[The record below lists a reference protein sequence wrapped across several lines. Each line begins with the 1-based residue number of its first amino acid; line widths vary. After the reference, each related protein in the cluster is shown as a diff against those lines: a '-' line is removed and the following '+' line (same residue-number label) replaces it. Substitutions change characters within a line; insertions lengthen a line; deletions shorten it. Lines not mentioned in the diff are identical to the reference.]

1 MHKFLKVVITIFL
14 FGIIAA
20 GVYYHE
26 LISYGLSQLKGQLK
40 IVLNARPVEEI
51 LKHTEVADSIKYKL
65 LLIQEV
71 KAFAVA
77 ELGLEPND
85 NYSTFYKQNKDEL
98 LWALSAT
105 KPFELSY
112 YQWYFPFLGS
122 VTYKGFFDKE
132 MGLKEKEAL
141 EKQGYDIDWGTVSG
155 WSTLGFFKDPI
166 LQNFLNKSEGRLANL
181 IIHELTHGTIY
192 VKNNVDFNE
201 NLASL
206 IGDRGALQYLEYRFG
221 KASKEYQEYIMHRED
236 SKRFQKYIVSGAAKL
251 DNLYKQIANF
261 DEKQKLQLKNETI
274 ETIIKG
280 LDTIPFHQK
289 EKYLKLSDDIRKS
302 KNAFFMDYLR
312 YNSQEDSL
320 AQILDGQFKG
330 DIKAY
335 IQYLVLQNKYL

>member
-1 MHKFLKVVITIFL
+1 MRKYLRYFL
-14 FGIIAA
+14 FLFILSIFSAA
-20 GVYYHE
+20 VYYHE
-26 LISYGLSQLKGQLK
+26 LIAYGFSQLKGQLK
-40 IVLNARPVEEI
+40 IIWNARPVEEV
-51 LKHTEVADSIKYKL
+51 LKDTEVADSVKYKL
-65 LLIQEV
+65 LLIQEI

-105 KPFELSY
+105 EPYALKYFE
-112 YQWYFPFLGS
+112 WNFPFLGS

-132 MGLKEKEAL
+132 MGLKEKEEL
-141 EKQGYDIDWGTVSG
+141 EKQGYDIDWGIVSA

-166 LQNFLNKSEGRLANL
+166 FQSFLNKTEGKLANL

-192 VKNNVDFNE
+192 IKNDVDFNE

-206 IGDRGALQYLEYRFG
+206 IGDRGALRYLEYRFG
-221 KASKEYQEYIMHRED
+221 KDSKEYQEYIMHRQD

-251 DNLYKQIANF
+251 DSLYKHIANF
-261 DEKQKLQLKNETI
+261 NDKQKLQLKNEMI
-274 ETIIKG
+274 DALILG

-289 EKYLKLSDDIRKS
+289 EKYLQLSDDIRKS

-320 AQILDGQFKG
+320 VKVLDSQFKG

-335 IQYLVLQNKYL
+335 IQYLVSQNK

>member
-1 MHKFLKVVITIFL
+1 MYKYLKALIFVFL
-14 FGIIAA
+14 FGIVAA

-26 LISYGLSQLKGQLK
+26 LISYGFSQLKGQLK
-40 IVLNARPVEEI
+40 IVWNARPVEEV
-51 LKHTEVADSIKYKL
+51 LKDVEVADSVKYKL
-65 LLIQEV
+65 LLIQEI
-71 KAFAVA
+71 KAFAVV

-105 KPFELSY
+105 EPYALKYFE
-112 YQWYFPFLGS
+112 WNFPFMGS

-132 MGLKEKEAL
+132 RGLKEKQVL
-141 EKQGYDIDWGTVSG
+141 EKKGYDIDWGIVSA

-166 LQNFLNKSEGRLANL
+166 FQSFLNKTEGRLANL

-192 VKNNVDFNE
+192 LKNDVEFNE

-206 IGDRGALQYLEYRFG
+206 IGDRGALKYLEYRFG
-221 KASKEYQEYIMHRED
+221 KDSKEYQEYIMHRED

-251 DNLYKQIANF
+251 DSLYNHIANF
-261 DEKQKLQLKNETI
+261 DEKHKLQLKI
-274 ETIIKG
+274 DMIDAIIKG

-289 EKYLKLSDDIRKS
+289 EKYLQLSTDIRES

-320 AQILDGQFKG
+320 VQVLDSQFKG

-335 IQYLVLQNKYL
+335 IQFLALQNK

>member
-1 MHKFLKVVITIFL
+1 MRKYLRYILFL
-14 FGIIAA
+14 FILSIFSAA
-20 GVYYHE
+20 VYYHE
-26 LISYGLSQLKGQLK
+26 LIAYGFSQLKGQLK
-40 IVLNARPVEEI
+40 IVWNAQPVEEI
-51 LKHTEVADSIKYKL
+51 LKDKEVADSVKYKL
-65 LLIQEV
+65 LLIQEI

-105 KPFELSY
+105 EPYALKYFE
-112 YQWYFPFLGS
+112 WNFPFLGS

-132 MGLKEKEAL
+132 MGLKEKEEL
-141 EKQGYDIDWGTVSG
+141 EKQGYDIDWGIVSG

-166 LQNFLNKSEGRLANL
+166 LQSFLNKTEGRLANL

-192 VKNNVDFNE
+192 VINDVDFNE

-221 KASKEYQEYIMHRED
+221 KDSKEYQDYKLQRED
-236 SKRFQKYIVSGAAKL
+236 SKQFQKYIVASASKL
-251 DNLYKQIANF
+251 DSLYTSFGNVNNQ
-261 DEKQKLQLKNETI
+261 EKMNLKNNLI
-274 ETIIKG
+274 ESIIIG
-280 LDTIPFHQK
+280 LDSIPFYQK
-289 EKYLKLSDDIRKS
+289 DKYVRLSEDIRIS

-320 AQILDGQFKG
+320 AAVLDNQFNG

-335 IQYLVLQNKYL
+335 LQYLVANN

>member
-1 MHKFLKVVITIFL
+1 MRKYLRYFL
-14 FGIIAA
+14 FLFILSIFSAA
-20 GVYYHE
+20 VYYHE
-26 LISYGLSQLKGQLK
+26 LIAYGFSQLKGQLK
-40 IVLNARPVEEI
+40 IIWNARPVEEV
-51 LKHTEVADSIKYKL
+51 LKDAEVADSVKYKL
-65 LLIQEV
+65 LLIQEI

-105 KPFELSY
+105 EPYALKYFE
-112 YQWYFPFLGS
+112 WNFPFLGS

-132 MGLKEKEAL
+132 MGLKEKEEL
-141 EKQGYDIDWGTVSG
+141 EKQGYDIDWGIVSA

-166 LQNFLNKSEGRLANL
+166 FQSFLNKTEGKLANL

-192 VKNNVDFNE
+192 IKNDVDFNE

-206 IGDRGALQYLEYRFG
+206 IGDRGALRYLEYRFG
-221 KASKEYQEYIMHRED
+221 KDSKEYQEYIMHRQD

-251 DNLYKQIANF
+251 DSLYKHIANF
-261 DEKQKLQLKNETI
+261 NDKQKLQLKNEMI
-274 ETIIKG
+274 DALILG

-289 EKYLKLSDDIRKS
+289 EKYLQLSDDIRKS

-320 AQILDGQFKG
+320 VKVLDSQFKG

-335 IQYLVLQNKYL
+335 IQYLVSQNK